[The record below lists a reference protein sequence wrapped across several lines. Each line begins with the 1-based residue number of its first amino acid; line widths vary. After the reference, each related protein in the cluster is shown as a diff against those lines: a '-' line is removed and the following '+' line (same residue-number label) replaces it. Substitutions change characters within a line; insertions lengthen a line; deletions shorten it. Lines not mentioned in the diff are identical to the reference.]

1 MTDRRIDAK
10 WWKSS
15 TIYQIYPS
23 SFMDSNGDG
32 IGDLPGIL
40 SKLDYIK
47 SLGVDAVWISPFY
60 KSPNKDQGYDISD
73 YQMPDP
79 AYGSMADVEAII
91 KGCHDR
97 DMKIIFD
104 LVINHTSDQHKWF
117 QESRKSKD
125 NPYRKYYIWKPARYI
140 DGERRPPT
148 NWEATFGGSAWEWDE
163 TTEEYYLHAFVVE
176 QPDLNWEDAEV
187 RQAIYKEAILF
198 WLEKGIDGFRV
209 DVSSHYSKHEYV
221 DAPII
226 KPEQYIQP
234 ARAKYVDGPRLR
246 EYLEEM
252 QRETF
257 SKYDS
262 VTLAEM
268 SGTRTL
274 ENKLD
279 FVGESS
285 KRFSMAISFDLAT
298 VDHYGREAT
307 YLWWKPYDLQE
318 FKKITEA
325 EQFLSG
331 PNTDGWALTYLEN
344 HDQARSISRFMND
357 SPEYRTISGKTLA
370 MYLLTLSG
378 TPIIYQGEE
387 IGMINMPKSWPEAE
401 YIDAASW
408 MFIQTVRD
416 DIQKGVKGI
425 AEEEA
430 FESLQRIARDHA
442 RVPMQWSNDHSAGF
456 SSSAKTWMR
465 VNPSYK
471 AGINV
476 AEEEKDECSVLN
488 FYRRMLAFRKEHSD
502 SLIFGEYQNLEAETE
517 KTMQF
522 SKKSFDGET
531 LFVALNFSGEQQKA
545 SLPDSKGELLISS
558 STHPDQE
565 DILQPY
571 EGRIYRV

>member
-1 MTDRRIDAK
+1 
-10 WWKSS
+10 
-15 TIYQIYPS
+15 
-23 SFMDSNGDG
+23 
-32 IGDLPGIL
+32 
-40 SKLDYIK
+40 
-47 SLGVDAVWISPFY
+47 
-60 KSPNKDQGYDISD
+60 
-73 YQMPDP
+73 
-79 AYGSMADVEAII
+79 
-91 KGCHDR
+91 
-97 DMKIIFD
+97 
-104 LVINHTSDQHKWF
+104 
-117 QESRKSKD
+117 
-125 NPYRKYYIWKPARYI
+125 
-140 DGERRPPT
+140 
-148 NWEATFGGSAWEWDE
+148 
-163 TTEEYYLHAFVVE
+163 
-176 QPDLNWEDAEV
+176 
-187 RQAIYKEAILF
+187 
-198 WLEKGIDGFRV
+198 
-209 DVSSHYSKHEYV
+209 
-221 DAPII
+221 
-226 KPEQYIQP
+226 
-234 ARAKYVDGPRLR
+234 
-246 EYLEEM
+246 
-252 QRETF
+252 
-257 SKYDS
+257 
-262 VTLAEM
+262 
-268 SGTRTL
+268 
-274 ENKLD
+274 
-279 FVGESS
+279 
-285 KRFSMAISFDLAT
+285 
-298 VDHYGREAT
+298 
-307 YLWWKPYDLQE
+307 
-318 FKKITEA
+318 
-325 EQFLSG
+325 
-331 PNTDGWALTYLEN
+331 
-344 HDQARSISRFMND
+344 
-357 SPEYRTISGKTLA
+357 
-370 MYLLTLSG
+370 
-378 TPIIYQGEE
+378 
-387 IGMINMPKSWPEAE
+387 MINMPKGWPEAE